1 MLNRL
6 RLLVGEK
13 LCGTKSVF
21 SAFFNWY
28 SGQQLPFKIKSPRL
42 FVRQGKGGKDRVV
55 YLNNYIRDRLA
66 AFTRGRDAGDNVLG
80 LAPKPI
86 SLKIGGWAH
95 KAGVLLHPHSLR
107 HKFATDILDRRGNIR
122 AVQQLPGHES
132 LGTAEIYLAV
142 TNDSRT
148 IWTFMP
154 ATGKPSPSC
163 HVI

>member
-66 AFTRGRDAGDNVLG
+66 AFTGAEMPVITSLVWLPSQSHSKSVAGHTRRVYSIRTACG
-80 LAPKPI
+80 I
-86 SLKIGGWAH
+86 SLPLIFWTVG
-95 KAGVLLHPHSLR
+95 
-107 HKFATDILDRRGNIR
+107 ATFGQCSSFRDTR
-122 AVQQLPGHES
+122 VS
-132 LGTAEIYLAV
+132 TVEIYLAV

-154 ATGKPSPSC
+154 ATSKPSLSC